1 MCANTFS
8 IAGHG
13 PAYPGCTESYHS
25 HLAAAAA
32 KEYAAMVTMAIVRV
46 ISGSC

>member
-13 PAYPGCTESYHS
+13 PATPEWAESYHS
-25 HLAAAAA
+25 HLAIAGAE
-32 KEYAAMVTMAIVRV
+32 EYATIVTMAIVRV
-46 ISGSC
+46 ISGPC